1 MSSRIWIS
9 LFRRTRSRS
18 PVFSSVPPPPVE
30 EARAEWDEDFDNP
43 AFATFVAVADGRV
56 VGSAIACSVE
66 ESSLHSG
73 IAQADD
79 AAHLGF
85 AAVLEDARGMGAGT
99 ALGATVLDW
108 AATEGYTAV
117 VTDWRATNLLSSRT
131 WPKLGFRPTF
141 LRLFRAIA

>member
-1 MSSRIWIS
+1 M
-9 LFRRTRSRS
+9 
-18 PVFSSVPPPPVE
+18 PPPPVE
-30 EARAEWDEDFDNP
+30 EVRAEWDEDFDNP

-56 VGSAIACSVE
+56 VGSAIGCSVE

-73 IAQADD
+73 IAQPDD

-85 AAVLEDARGMGAGT
+85 VAVLADARGMGAGT